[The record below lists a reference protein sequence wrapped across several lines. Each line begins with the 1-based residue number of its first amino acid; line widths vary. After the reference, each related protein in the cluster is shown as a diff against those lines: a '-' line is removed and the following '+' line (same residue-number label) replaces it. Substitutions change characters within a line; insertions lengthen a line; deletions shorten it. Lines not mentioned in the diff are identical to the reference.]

1 MLNYELLRGVSPVPS
16 TFPQGPELYHLGMVL
31 PEKLTRIVDDH
42 VVDLARQNIRVIF
55 AYGPPTSSSPPKE
68 RMQRILEFLGPEL
81 TAIRWGEQVHGRVVA
96 SLAAEPGHDLTDV
109 ASVGRCDALV
119 TADCGVGLVVWTAD
133 CVPILIA
140 GGGVVA
146 AVHSGWRGS
155 VADVTGAVVRRCVVE
170 YGVPPHDLEAFLGPA
185 ISGSRY
191 EVGREVIDGLRAHG
205 VDERLWRLG
214 RCVDLRGF
222 LAARLENLGLDPTA
236 IRIVD
241 SCTASTP
248 ELASYRRDGVDAGR
262 QWSMVYRTG

>member
-1 MLNYELLRGVSPVPS
+1 VLELAG
-16 TFPQGPELYHLGMVL
+16 
-31 PEKLTRIVDDH
+31 
-42 VVDLARQNIRVIF
+42 QNTRVIF
-55 AYGPPTSSSPPKE
+55 AYGPPRSSSPPE
-68 RMQRILEFLGPEL
+68 QRMQRILEILAPQL
-81 TAIRWGEQVHGRVVA
+81 VAIRWGEQVHGRVVA
-96 SLAAEPGHDLTDV
+96 SLAAEPGHDLAGI

-119 TADCGVGLVVWTAD
+119 TADRGVGLVVWTAD
-133 CVPILIA
+133 CVPILLA

-155 VADVTGAVVRRCVVE
+155 VADVSGAVVRRYVVE
-170 YGVPPHDLEAFLGPA
+170 YGVPPRDLEAFLGPA

-205 VDERLWRLG
+205 IDEKLWRRG

-236 IRIVD
+236 IRTVD

-248 ELASYRRDGVDAGR
+248 ELASYRRDGVNAGR
-262 QWSMVYRTG
+262 QWSMIYRTG